1 MKSIESGNNVNVSAS
16 YTGGGLNKSLASTLI
31 ENKDR
36 IKQLRD
42 EDERERTIDR
52 EKRERQSITIDSYYG
67 SQIPKEKH
75 ELLSIDATAE
85 KCKV

>member
-52 EKRERQSITIDSYYG
+52 EKRER
-67 SQIPKEKH
+67 
-75 ELLSIDATAE
+75 
-85 KCKV
+85 